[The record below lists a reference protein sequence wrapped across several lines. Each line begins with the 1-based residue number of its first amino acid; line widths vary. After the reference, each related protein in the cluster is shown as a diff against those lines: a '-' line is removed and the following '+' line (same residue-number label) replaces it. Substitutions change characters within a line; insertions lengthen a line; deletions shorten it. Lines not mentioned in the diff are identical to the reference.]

1 MRKSTAE
8 LNKREDPASRQNPR
22 KTYCRPEILE
32 SLPIHRAAELA
43 AMSDC
48 PLRR

>member
-1 MRKSTAE
+1 MRKATAE
-8 LNKREDPASRQNPR
+8 LAKRVDPASRLNPR
-22 KTYCRPEILE
+22 KIYCRPEILE

-43 AMSDC
+43 ALNHC